1 MTWLSF
7 KSRCYLKTNDN
18 TNPFR
23 KQILGE
29 LNVDLTNMG
38 IAAKDAAFHL
48 ATASTAQKNKALA
61 IIADEL
67 EANSEVI
74 LAANA
79 KDIELGREAGLT
91 DALLDRLLLNEERLT
106 GIANDVRN
114 VISLN
119 DPVGSEI
126 DSKVLENGMALSR
139 RRVPLG
145 VVGVIYEARP
155 NVTIDIAALCL
166 KTGNASILRGGKETF
181 FSNMELVK
189 VIQSALEKAEL
200 PAASVQYIEKP
211 DRELVAQLLKLD
223 EYVDMIIPRGGAGL
237 HKMCQENSTIP
248 VIIGGFGISH
258 IFIDESAD
266 LERSLNVVENSKVQR
281 PSACNALDT
290 LLVHKAV
297 AEEFLPKLVERLNGK
312 VALVSDASA
321 KPLVANAADVRDA
334 QEGDFDTEWLSYTL
348 GVKVVADVKEAIDH
362 MRVHNASHSDA
373 IMTNSLQNSEL
384 FINSVGSAA
393 VYVNASTRFTDGAQF
408 GLGAEVAVSTQKLHA
423 RGPMGLEELT
433 SYKWVGKADYLIRS

>member
-1 MTWLSF
+1 
-7 KSRCYLKTNDN
+7 
-18 TNPFR
+18 
-23 KQILGE
+23 
-29 LNVDLTNMG
+29 MG
-38 IAAKDAAFHL
+38 KAAKDAAFEL
-48 ATASTAQKNKALA
+48 ATASTAQKNQALA

-67 EANSEVI
+67 EANAATI

-126 DSKVLENGMALSR
+126 DSKVLENGMSLSR

-189 VIQSALEKAEL
+189 VIQSALAKANL

-211 DRELVAQLLKLD
+211 DRELVSQLLKLD
-223 EYVDMIIPRGGAGL
+223 DYVDMIIPRGGAGL
-237 HKMCQENSTIP
+237 HKMCKENSTIP

-258 IFIDESAD
+258 IFVDETAD
-266 LERSLNVVENSKVQR
+266 LEKSLNVVENSKVQR
-281 PSACNALDT
+281 PSACNSLDT
-290 LLVHKAV
+290 LLVHEDVAAQFLPMIVERMNDKVTFV
-297 AEEFLPKLVERLNGK
+297 AEPKAK
-312 VALVSDASA
+312 ALMAQA
-321 KPLVANAADVRDA
+321 TQIRDA
-334 QEGDFDTEWLSYTL
+334 AEGDFDTEWLSYTL

-373 IMTNSLQNSEL
+373 IMTNSLVSSEL

-393 VYVNASTRFTDGAQF
+393 VYVNAATRFTDGAQF

-433 SYKWVGKADYLIRS
+433 SYKWVGKANYLARS

>member
-1 MTWLSF
+1 M
-7 KSRCYLKTNDN
+7 
-18 TNPFR
+18 
-23 KQILGE
+23 E
-29 LNVDLTNMG
+29 LTNMG
-38 IAAKDAAFHL
+38 KAAKDAAFEL
-48 ATASTAQKNKALA
+48 ATVSTSQKNQALA

-67 EANSEVI
+67 ESNSTAI

-126 DSKVLENGMALSR
+126 DSKVLENGMSLSR

-189 VIQSALEKAEL
+189 VIQSALAKANL

-211 DRELVAQLLKLD
+211 DRELVSQLLKLD

-237 HKMCQENSTIP
+237 HKMCKENSTIP

-258 IFIDESAD
+258 IFVDESAD
-266 LERSLNVVENSKVQR
+266 LAKSLDVVENSKVQR
-281 PSACNALDT
+281 PSACNSLDT
-290 LLVHKAV
+290 LLVHENIA
-297 AEEFLPKLVERLNGK
+297 AEFLPMLVERMNDK
-312 VALVSDASA
+312 VTFVAEPKAKVLMADA
-321 KPLVANAADVRDA
+321 KQVRDA
-334 QEGDFDTEWLSYTL
+334 GEGDFDTEWLSYTL
-348 GVKVVADVKEAIDH
+348 GVKVVSDVKEAIDH

-373 IMTNSLQNSEL
+373 IMTNSLENSEL

-393 VYVNASTRFTDGAQF
+393 VYVNAATRFTDGAQF

-433 SYKWVGKADYLIRS
+433 SYKWVGKANYLVRS

>member
-1 MTWLSF
+1 
-7 KSRCYLKTNDN
+7 
-18 TNPFR
+18 
-23 KQILGE
+23 
-29 LNVDLTNMG
+29 MG
-38 IAAKDAAFHL
+38 KAAKDAAFEL
-48 ATASTAQKNKALA
+48 ATASTAQKNQALA

-67 EANSEVI
+67 EAKSAAI

-126 DSKVLENGMALSR
+126 DSKVLENGMSLSR

-189 VIQSALEKAEL
+189 VIQSALAKANL

-211 DRELVAQLLKLD
+211 DRELVSQLLKLD

-237 HKMCQENSTIP
+237 HKMCKENSTIP

-258 IFIDESAD
+258 IFVDESAD
-266 LERSLNVVENSKVQR
+266 LEKSLYVVENSKVQR
-281 PSACNALDT
+281 PSACNSLDT
-290 LLVHKAV
+290 LLVHEKVAAKFLPMIVERMSDKVTFV
-297 AEEFLPKLVERLNGK
+297 AEPKAK
-312 VALVSDASA
+312 ALMAQA
-321 KPLVANAADVRDA
+321 TQIRDA
-334 QEGDFDTEWLSYTL
+334 VEGDFDTEWLSYTL

-373 IMTNSLQNSEL
+373 IMTNSLINSEL

-393 VYVNASTRFTDGAQF
+393 VYVNAATRFTDGAQF

-433 SYKWVGKADYLIRS
+433 SYKWVGKANYLARS

>member
-1 MTWLSF
+1 M
-7 KSRCYLKTNDN
+7 
-18 TNPFR
+18 
-23 KQILGE
+23 
-29 LNVDLTNMG
+29 DLTNMG
-38 IAAKDAAFHL
+38 KAAKDAAFEL
-48 ATASTAQKNKALA
+48 ATASTAQKNQALA

-67 EANSEVI
+67 EANSAAI

-106 GIANDVRN
+106 AIANDVRN

-126 DSKVLENGMALSR
+126 DSKVLENGMSLSR

-145 VVGVIYEARP
+145 AVGVIYEARP

-189 VIQSALEKAEL
+189 VIQSALAKANL

-211 DRELVAQLLKLD
+211 DRELVSQLLKLD
-223 EYVDMIIPRGGAGL
+223 DYVDMIIPRGGAGL
-237 HKMCQENSTIP
+237 HKMCKENSTIP

-258 IFIDESAD
+258 IFVDESAD
-266 LERSLNVVENSKVQR
+266 LEKSLNVVENSKVQR
-281 PSACNALDT
+281 PSACNSLDT
-290 LLVHKAV
+290 LLVHEKIA
-297 AEEFLPKLVERLNGK
+297 AQFLPMIVERMNDK
-312 VALVSDASA
+312 VTFVTEPKAKALMPQATQI
-321 KPLVANAADVRDA
+321 RDA
-334 QEGDFDTEWLSYTL
+334 VEGDFDTEWLSYTL
-348 GVKVVADVKEAIDH
+348 GVKVVSDVKDAIDH

-373 IMTNSLQNSEL
+373 IMTNSLENSEL

-433 SYKWVGKADYLIRS
+433 SYKWVGKANYLARS

>member
-1 MTWLSF
+1 M
-7 KSRCYLKTNDN
+7 
-18 TNPFR
+18 
-23 KQILGE
+23 
-29 LNVDLTNMG
+29 DLTNMG
-38 IAAKDAAFHL
+38 KAAKDAAFEL
-48 ATASTAQKNKALA
+48 ATASTAQKNQALA

-67 EANSEVI
+67 EANSAAI

-106 GIANDVRN
+106 AIANDVRN

-126 DSKVLENGMALSR
+126 DSKVLENGMSLSR

-189 VIQSALEKAEL
+189 VIQSALAKANL

-211 DRELVAQLLKLD
+211 DRELVSQLLKLD
-223 EYVDMIIPRGGAGL
+223 DYVDMIIPRGGAGL
-237 HKMCQENSTIP
+237 HKMCKENSTIP

-258 IFIDESAD
+258 IFVDESAD
-266 LERSLNVVENSKVQR
+266 LEKSLNVVENSKVQR
-281 PSACNALDT
+281 PSACNSLDT
-290 LLVHKAV
+290 LLVHEKIA
-297 AEEFLPKLVERLNGK
+297 AQLLPMIVERMNDK
-312 VALVSDASA
+312 VTFVTEPKAKALMAQA
-321 KPLVANAADVRDA
+321 TQIRDA
-334 QEGDFDTEWLSYTL
+334 VEGDFDTEWLSYTL
-348 GVKVVADVKEAIDH
+348 GVKVVSDVKDAIDH

-373 IMTNSLQNSEL
+373 IMTNSLENSEL

-408 GLGAEVAVSTQKLHA
+408 GLAAEVAVSTQKLHA

-433 SYKWVGKADYLIRS
+433 SYKWVGKANYLARS

>member
-1 MTWLSF
+1 M
-7 KSRCYLKTNDN
+7 
-18 TNPFR
+18 
-23 KQILGE
+23 
-29 LNVDLTNMG
+29 DLTNMG
-38 IAAKDAAFHL
+38 KAAKDAAFEL
-48 ATASTAQKNKALA
+48 ATASTAQKNQALA

-67 EANSEVI
+67 EANSAAI

-126 DSKVLENGMALSR
+126 DSKVLENGMSLSR

-189 VIQSALEKAEL
+189 VIQSALAKANL

-211 DRELVAQLLKLD
+211 DRELVSQLLKLD
-223 EYVDMIIPRGGAGL
+223 DYVDMIIPRGGAGL
-237 HKMCQENSTIP
+237 HKMCKENSTIP

-258 IFIDESAD
+258 IFVDESAD
-266 LERSLNVVENSKVQR
+266 LEKSLNVVENSKVQR
-281 PSACNALDT
+281 PSACNSLDT
-290 LLVHKAV
+290 LLVHEKVAAKFLPMIVERMNDKVTFV
-297 AEEFLPKLVERLNGK
+297 AEPKAK
-312 VALVSDASA
+312 ALMTQATQI
-321 KPLVANAADVRDA
+321 RDA
-334 QEGDFDTEWLSYTL
+334 AKGDFDTEWLSYTL
-348 GVKVVADVKEAIDH
+348 GVKVVADVKDAIDH

-373 IMTNSLQNSEL
+373 IMTNSLINSEL

-393 VYVNASTRFTDGAQF
+393 VYVNAATRFTDGAQF

-433 SYKWVGKADYLIRS
+433 SYKWVGKANYLARS

>member
-1 MTWLSF
+1 
-7 KSRCYLKTNDN
+7 
-18 TNPFR
+18 
-23 KQILGE
+23 
-29 LNVDLTNMG
+29 MG
-38 IAAKDAAFHL
+38 KAAKDAAFEL
-48 ATASTAQKNKALA
+48 ATASTAQKNQALA

-67 EANSEVI
+67 EANSATI

-126 DSKVLENGMALSR
+126 DSKVLENGMSLSR

-189 VIQSALEKAEL
+189 VIQSALAKANL

-211 DRELVAQLLKLD
+211 DRELVSQLLKLD
-223 EYVDMIIPRGGAGL
+223 DYVDMIIPRGGAGL
-237 HKMCQENSTIP
+237 HKMCKENSTIP

-258 IFIDESAD
+258 IFVDESAD
-266 LERSLNVVENSKVQR
+266 LEKSLNVVENSKVQR
-281 PSACNALDT
+281 PSACNSLDT
-290 LLVHKAV
+290 LLVHEKVAAKFLPMIVERMNDKVTFV
-297 AEEFLPKLVERLNGK
+297 AEPKAK
-312 VALVSDASA
+312 ALMTQATQI
-321 KPLVANAADVRDA
+321 RDA
-334 QEGDFDTEWLSYTL
+334 AEGDFDTEWLSYTL
-348 GVKVVADVKEAIDH
+348 GVKVVADVKDAIDH

-373 IMTNSLQNSEL
+373 IMTNSLINSEL

-393 VYVNASTRFTDGAQF
+393 VYVNAATRFTDGAQF

-433 SYKWVGKADYLIRS
+433 SYKWVGKANYLARS

>member
-1 MTWLSF
+1 
-7 KSRCYLKTNDN
+7 
-18 TNPFR
+18 
-23 KQILGE
+23 
-29 LNVDLTNMG
+29 MG
-38 IAAKDAAFHL
+38 KAAKDAAFEL
-48 ATASTAQKNKALA
+48 ATAPTAQKNQALA

-67 EANSEVI
+67 EANSAAI

-126 DSKVLENGMALSR
+126 DSKVLENGMSLSR

-189 VIQSALEKAEL
+189 VIQSALAKANL

-211 DRELVAQLLKLD
+211 DRELVSQLLKLD
-223 EYVDMIIPRGGAGL
+223 DYVDMIIPRGGAGL
-237 HKMCQENSTIP
+237 HKMCKENSTIP

-258 IFIDESAD
+258 IFVDESAD
-266 LERSLNVVENSKVQR
+266 LEKSLNVVENSKVQR
-281 PSACNALDT
+281 PSACNSLDT
-290 LLVHKAV
+290 LLVHEKVAAKFLPMIVERMSDKVTFV
-297 AEEFLPKLVERLNGK
+297 AEPKAK
-312 VALVSDASA
+312 ALMAQA
-321 KPLVANAADVRDA
+321 TQIRDA
-334 QEGDFDTEWLSYTL
+334 VEVDFDTEWLSYTL
-348 GVKVVADVKEAIDH
+348 GVKVVADVKDAIEH

-373 IMTNSLQNSEL
+373 IMTNSLINSEL

-393 VYVNASTRFTDGAQF
+393 VYVNAATRFTDGAQF

-433 SYKWVGKADYLIRS
+433 SYKWVGKANYLARS

>member
-1 MTWLSF
+1 
-7 KSRCYLKTNDN
+7 
-18 TNPFR
+18 
-23 KQILGE
+23 
-29 LNVDLTNMG
+29 MG
-38 IAAKDAAFHL
+38 KAAKDAAFEL
-48 ATASTAQKNKALA
+48 ATASTAQKNQALA

-67 EANSEVI
+67 EANAATI

-126 DSKVLENGMALSR
+126 DSKVLENGMSLSR

-189 VIQSALEKAEL
+189 VIQSALAKANL

-211 DRELVAQLLKLD
+211 DRELVSQLLKLD
-223 EYVDMIIPRGGAGL
+223 DYVDMIIPRGGAGL
-237 HKMCQENSTIP
+237 HKMCKENSTIP

-258 IFIDESAD
+258 IFVDESAD
-266 LERSLNVVENSKVQR
+266 LEKSLNVVENSKVQR
-281 PSACNALDT
+281 PSACNSLDT
-290 LLVHKAV
+290 LLVHEDVAAQFLPMIVERMNDKVTFV
-297 AEEFLPKLVERLNGK
+297 AEPKAK
-312 VALVSDASA
+312 ALMAQA
-321 KPLVANAADVRDA
+321 TQIRDA
-334 QEGDFDTEWLSYTL
+334 TEGDFDTEWLSYTL

-373 IMTNSLQNSEL
+373 IMTNSLVNSEL

-393 VYVNASTRFTDGAQF
+393 VYVNAATRFTDGAQF

-433 SYKWVGKADYLIRS
+433 SYKWVGKANYLARS

>member
-1 MTWLSF
+1 M
-7 KSRCYLKTNDN
+7 
-18 TNPFR
+18 
-23 KQILGE
+23 
-29 LNVDLTNMG
+29 DLTNMG
-38 IAAKDAAFHL
+38 IAAKEAAFHL

-67 EANSEVI
+67 EANAATI
-74 LAANA
+74 LEANA
-79 KDIELGREAGLT
+79 KDIDLGREAGLT

-126 DSKVLENGMALSR
+126 DSKVLENGMSLSR

-211 DRELVAQLLKLD
+211 DRELVSQLLKLD
-223 EYVDMIIPRGGAGL
+223 DYVDMIIPRGGAGL
-237 HKMCQENSTIP
+237 HKMCKENSTIP

-258 IFIDESAD
+258 IFVDESAD
-266 LERSLNVVENSKVQR
+266 LEKSVDVVENSKVQR
-281 PSACNALDT
+281 PSACNSLDT
-290 LLVHKAV
+290 LLVHEAV
-297 AEEFLPKLVERLNGK
+297 AEEFLDKLKTRLADK
-312 VALVSDASA
+312 VTLVADSSA
-321 KPLVANAADVRDA
+321 KALLADFTDVRDA
-334 QEGDFDTEWLSYTL
+334 GEDDFDTEWLSYTL
-348 GVKVVADVKEAIDH
+348 GVKVVADVAEAIDH

-373 IMTNSLQNSEL
+373 IMTNSLESSER

-433 SYKWVGKADYLIRS
+433 SYKWVGKANYLVRG

>member
-1 MTWLSF
+1 M
-7 KSRCYLKTNDN
+7 
-18 TNPFR
+18 
-23 KQILGE
+23 
-29 LNVDLTNMG
+29 DLTNMG
-38 IAAKDAAFHL
+38 KAAKDAAFEL
-48 ATASTAQKNKALA
+48 ATASTAQKNQALA

-67 EANSEVI
+67 EANSAAI

-79 KDIELGREAGLT
+79 KDIELGCEAGLT

-106 GIANDVRN
+106 AIANDVRN

-126 DSKVLENGMALSR
+126 DSKVLENGMSLSR

-189 VIQSALEKAEL
+189 VIQSALAKANL

-211 DRELVAQLLKLD
+211 DRELVSQLLKLD
-223 EYVDMIIPRGGAGL
+223 DYVDMIIPRGGAGL
-237 HKMCQENSTIP
+237 HKMCKENSTIP

-258 IFIDESAD
+258 IFVDESAD
-266 LERSLNVVENSKVQR
+266 LEKSLNVVENSKVQR
-281 PSACNALDT
+281 PSACNSLDT
-290 LLVHKAV
+290 LLVHEKIA
-297 AEEFLPKLVERLNGK
+297 AQFLPMIVERMNDK
-312 VALVSDASA
+312 VTFVTEPKAKALMAQA
-321 KPLVANAADVRDA
+321 TQIRDA
-334 QEGDFDTEWLSYTL
+334 VEGDFDTEWLSYTL
-348 GVKVVADVKEAIDH
+348 GVKVVSDVKDAIDH

-373 IMTNSLQNSEL
+373 IMTNSLENSEL

-433 SYKWVGKADYLIRS
+433 SYKWVGKANYLARS

>member
-1 MTWLSF
+1 
-7 KSRCYLKTNDN
+7 
-18 TNPFR
+18 
-23 KQILGE
+23 
-29 LNVDLTNMG
+29 MG
-38 IAAKDAAFHL
+38 KAAKDAAFEL
-48 ATASTAQKNKALA
+48 ATASTAQKNQALA

-67 EANSEVI
+67 EANSAAI

-126 DSKVLENGMALSR
+126 DSKVLENGMSLSR

-189 VIQSALEKAEL
+189 VIQSALAKANL

-211 DRELVAQLLKLD
+211 DRELVSQLLKLD
-223 EYVDMIIPRGGAGL
+223 DYVDMIIPRGGAGL
-237 HKMCQENSTIP
+237 HKMCKENSTIP

-258 IFIDESAD
+258 IFVDESAD
-266 LERSLNVVENSKVQR
+266 LEKSLNVVESSKVQR
-281 PSACNALDT
+281 PSACNSLDT
-290 LLVHKAV
+290 LLVHEKV
-297 AEEFLPKLVERLNGK
+297 AEKFLPMIVERMSDK
-312 VALVSDASA
+312 VTFVAEPKAKALMAQA
-321 KPLVANAADVRDA
+321 TQIRDA
-334 QEGDFDTEWLSYTL
+334 VEGDFDTEWLSYTL
-348 GVKVVADVKEAIDH
+348 GVKVVADVKDAIEH

-373 IMTNSLQNSEL
+373 IMTNSLINSEL

-393 VYVNASTRFTDGAQF
+393 VYVNAATRFTDGAQF

-433 SYKWVGKADYLIRS
+433 SYKWVGKANYLARS

>member
-1 MTWLSF
+1 
-7 KSRCYLKTNDN
+7 
-18 TNPFR
+18 
-23 KQILGE
+23 
-29 LNVDLTNMG
+29 MG
-38 IAAKDAAFHL
+38 QAAKAAAFDL
-48 ATASTAQKNKALA
+48 AVAPTAQKNRALA

-67 EANSEVI
+67 EANKETI

-79 KDIELGREAGLT
+79 KDIKAAVEAGISE
-91 DALLDRLLLNEERLT
+91 AMQDRLLLTEERLV

-114 VISLN
+114 VINLN

-126 DSKVLENGMALSR
+126 DSKVLENGMSLSR
-139 RRVPLG
+139 RRVPIG

-155 NVTIDIAALCL
+155 NVTIDIASLCL

-189 VIQSALEKAEL
+189 VIQVALEKAGL

-211 DRELVAQLLKLD
+211 DRELVSQLLTLD
-223 EYVDMIIPRGGAGL
+223 DYVDMIIPRGGAGL
-237 HKMCQENSTIP
+237 HKMCKENSSIP

-258 IFIDESAD
+258 AFVDDSAD
-266 LERSLNVVENSKVQR
+266 LERALAVVDNSKAQR

-290 LLVHKAV
+290 LLVHEAV
-297 AEEFLPKLVERLNGK
+297 APQFLALLADNMAGRVE
-312 VALVSDASA
+312 
-321 KPLVANAADVRDA
+321 LVAEPKAHALLKEFDGVSLREA

-348 GVKVVADVKEAIDH
+348 GVKVVADVNEAAAH
-362 MRVHNASHSDA
+362 MQKHNASHSDT
-373 IMTNSLQNSEL
+373 ILTNNIESAEK
-384 FINSVGSAA
+384 FINTAGSAA

>member
-1 MTWLSF
+1 
-7 KSRCYLKTNDN
+7 
-18 TNPFR
+18 
-23 KQILGE
+23 
-29 LNVDLTNMG
+29 VDLTVMG
-38 IAAKDAAFHL
+38 KAAKEAAFYL
-48 ATASTAQKNKALA
+48 ATASTAQKNRALTL
-61 IIADEL
+61 IADEL
-67 EANSEVI
+67 QANSSAI

-79 KDIELGREAGLT
+79 QDIELGKAAGLNE
-91 DALLDRLLLNEERLT
+91 ALLDRLLLNDARLT
-106 GIANDVRN
+106 AIANDVRN
-114 VISLN
+114 VVTLN
-119 DPVGSEI
+119 DPVGSEL
-126 DSKVLENGMALSR
+126 DSRLLENGMSLSR

-189 VIQSALEKAEL
+189 VIQSALEKANL

-211 DRELVAQLLKLD
+211 DRELVGQLLKLD
-223 EYVDMIIPRGGAGL
+223 QYVDMIIPRGGAGL

-258 IFIDESAD
+258 IFVDESAD
-266 LERSLNVVENSKVQR
+266 LDKSVAVVENAKVQR
-281 PSACNALDT
+281 PSACNSLDT
-290 LLVHKAV
+290 LLVHEKIAAVFLAKLV
-297 AEEFLPKLVERLNGK
+297 AELDDKVTFVVE
-312 VALVSDASA
+312 ASA
-321 KPLVANAADVRDA
+321 KPLMTQAHHQRNAI
-334 QEGDFDTEWLSYTL
+334 EGDFDTEWLSYTL
-348 GVKVVADVKEAIDH
+348 GVKVVKDVHEAIDH
-362 MRVHNASHSDA
+362 MREHNASHSDA
-373 IMTNSLQNSEL
+373 IMTNHLKNAEL
-384 FINSVGSAA
+384 FINSAGSAA

>member
-1 MTWLSF
+1 
-7 KSRCYLKTNDN
+7 
-18 TNPFR
+18 
-23 KQILGE
+23 
-29 LNVDLTNMG
+29 MG
-38 IAAKDAAFHL
+38 QAAKEAAFHL
-48 ATASTAQKNKALA
+48 ATASTAQKNRALT

-67 EANSEVI
+67 EANADAI
-74 LAANA
+74 LAANE
-79 KDIELGREAGLT
+79 KDIQLGRDAGLT
-91 DALLDRLLLNEERLT
+91 DALLDRLLLNPERLH

-126 DSKVLENGMALSR
+126 DSKVLENGMSLSR

-189 VIQSALEKAEL
+189 VIQKALEKAEL

-211 DRELVAQLLKLD
+211 DRELVSQLLKLD
-223 EYVDMIIPRGGAGL
+223 DYVDMIIPRGGAGL
-237 HKMCQENSTIP
+237 HKMCKENSTIP

-258 IFIDESAD
+258 IFVDESAD
-266 LERSLNVVENSKVQR
+266 IDKSLVVVENSKVQR

-290 LLVHKAV
+290 LLVHEKV
-297 AEEFLPKLVERLNGK
+297 ASEFLPKLAEKLKGQVE
-312 VALVSDASA
+312 
-321 KPLVANAADVRDA
+321 LVAEPKAKALLANADKLRDA
-334 QEGDFDTEWLSYTL
+334 AEGDFDTEWLSYTL
-348 GVKVVADVKEAIDH
+348 GVKVVTDVVEAIDH

-373 IMTNSLQNSEL
+373 IMTNSLESSER

-433 SYKWVGKADYLIRS
+433 SYKWVGKANYLARS

>member
-1 MTWLSF
+1 M
-7 KSRCYLKTNDN
+7 
-18 TNPFR
+18 
-23 KQILGE
+23 
-29 LNVDLTNMG
+29 DLTNMG

-67 EANSEVI
+67 EANAATI
-74 LAANA
+74 LEANA

-119 DPVGSEI
+119 DPVGSEM
-126 DSKVLENGMALSR
+126 DSKVLENGMSLSR

-211 DRELVAQLLKLD
+211 DRELVSQLLKLD
-223 EYVDMIIPRGGAGL
+223 DYVDMIIPRGGAGL
-237 HKMCQENSTIP
+237 HKMCKENSTIP

-258 IFIDESAD
+258 IFVDESAD
-266 LERSLNVVENSKVQR
+266 LEKSVDVVENSKVQR
-281 PSACNALDT
+281 PSACNSLDT
-290 LLVHKAV
+290 LLVHEAV
-297 AEEFLPKLVERLNGK
+297 AEAFLSQLTQRLAGK
-312 VALVSDASA
+312 VTLVADASA
-321 KPLVANAADVRDA
+321 KSLLAGFEDQRDA
-334 QEGDFDTEWLSYTL
+334 IEGDFDTEWLSYTL
-348 GVKVVADVKEAIDH
+348 GVKVVADVAEAIDH

-373 IMTNSLQNSEL
+373 IMTNSLESSER

-433 SYKWVGKADYLIRS
+433 SYKWVGKANYLIRG

>member
-1 MTWLSF
+1 
-7 KSRCYLKTNDN
+7 
-18 TNPFR
+18 
-23 KQILGE
+23 
-29 LNVDLTNMG
+29 MG
-38 IAAKDAAFHL
+38 KAAKDAAFEL
-48 ATASTAQKNKALA
+48 ATASTAQKNQALA

-67 EANSEVI
+67 EANSAAI

-126 DSKVLENGMALSR
+126 DSKVLENGMSLSR

-189 VIQSALEKAEL
+189 VIQSALAKANL

-211 DRELVAQLLKLD
+211 DRELVSQLLKLD
-223 EYVDMIIPRGGAGL
+223 DYVDMIIPRGGAGL
-237 HKMCQENSTIP
+237 HKMCKENSTIP

-258 IFIDESAD
+258 IFVDESAD
-266 LERSLNVVENSKVQR
+266 LEKSLNVVENSKVQR
-281 PSACNALDT
+281 PSACNSLDT
-290 LLVHKAV
+290 LLVHEKVAAKFLPMIVERMSDKVTFV
-297 AEEFLPKLVERLNGK
+297 AEPKAK
-312 VALVSDASA
+312 ALMAQVTQI
-321 KPLVANAADVRDA
+321 RDA
-334 QEGDFDTEWLSYTL
+334 VEGDFDTEWLSYTL
-348 GVKVVADVKEAIDH
+348 GVKVVADVKDAIEH

-373 IMTNSLQNSEL
+373 IMTNSLINSEL

-393 VYVNASTRFTDGAQF
+393 VYVNAATRFTDGAQF

-433 SYKWVGKADYLIRS
+433 SYKWVGKANYLARS

>member
-1 MTWLSF
+1 M
-7 KSRCYLKTNDN
+7 
-18 TNPFR
+18 
-23 KQILGE
+23 
-29 LNVDLTNMG
+29 DLTNMG
-38 IAAKDAAFHL
+38 KAAKDAAFEL
-48 ATASTAQKNKALA
+48 ATASTAQKNQALA

-67 EANSEVI
+67 EANSAAI

-106 GIANDVRN
+106 AIANDVRN

-126 DSKVLENGMALSR
+126 DSKVLENGMSLSR

-189 VIQSALEKAEL
+189 VIQSALAKANL

-211 DRELVAQLLKLD
+211 DRELVSQLLKLD
-223 EYVDMIIPRGGAGL
+223 DYVDMIIPRGGAGL
-237 HKMCQENSTIP
+237 HKMCKENSTIP

-258 IFIDESAD
+258 IFVDESAD
-266 LERSLNVVENSKVQR
+266 LEKSLNVVENSKVQR
-281 PSACNALDT
+281 PSACNSLDT
-290 LLVHKAV
+290 LLVHEKIA
-297 AEEFLPKLVERLNGK
+297 AQFLPMIVERMNDK
-312 VALVSDASA
+312 VTFVTEPKAKALMPQATQI
-321 KPLVANAADVRDA
+321 RDA
-334 QEGDFDTEWLSYTL
+334 VEGDFDTEWLSYTL
-348 GVKVVADVKEAIDH
+348 GVKVVSDVKDAIDH

-373 IMTNSLQNSEL
+373 IMTNSLENSEL

-433 SYKWVGKADYLIRS
+433 SYNWVGKANYLARS

>member
-1 MTWLSF
+1 M
-7 KSRCYLKTNDN
+7 
-18 TNPFR
+18 
-23 KQILGE
+23 
-29 LNVDLTNMG
+29 DLTNMG

-67 EANSEVI
+67 EANAATI
-74 LAANA
+74 LEANA

-119 DPVGSEI
+119 DPVGSEM
-126 DSKVLENGMALSR
+126 DSKVLENGMSLSR

-211 DRELVAQLLKLD
+211 DRELVSQLLKLD
-223 EYVDMIIPRGGAGL
+223 DYVDMIIPRGGAGL
-237 HKMCQENSTIP
+237 HKMCKENSTIP

-258 IFIDESAD
+258 IFVDESAD
-266 LERSLNVVENSKVQR
+266 LEKSVDVVENSKVQR
-281 PSACNALDT
+281 PSACNSLDT
-290 LLVHKAV
+290 LLVHEAV
-297 AEEFLPKLVERLNGK
+297 AEAFLAKLTQRLAGK
-312 VALVSDASA
+312 VTLVADTSA
-321 KPLVANAADVRDA
+321 KSLLAGFEDQRDA
-334 QEGDFDTEWLSYTL
+334 VEGDFDTEWLSYTL
-348 GVKVVADVKEAIDH
+348 GVKVVADVAEAIDH

-373 IMTNSLQNSEL
+373 IMTNSLESSER

-433 SYKWVGKADYLIRS
+433 SYKWVGKANYLIRG

>member
-1 MTWLSF
+1 
-7 KSRCYLKTNDN
+7 
-18 TNPFR
+18 
-23 KQILGE
+23 
-29 LNVDLTNMG
+29 MG
-38 IAAKDAAFHL
+38 KAAKDAAFQL
-48 ATASTAQKNKALA
+48 ATASTAQKNQALA

-67 EANSEVI
+67 EANAVQI

-79 KDIELGREAGLT
+79 KDIQLGREADLT
-91 DALLDRLLLNEERLT
+91 DALLDRLLLNESRLNA
-106 GIANDVRN
+106 IANDVRN

-126 DSKVLENGMALSR
+126 DSKVLENGMSLSR

-189 VIQSALEKAEL
+189 VIQSALEKAQL

-211 DRELVAQLLKLD
+211 DRELVTQLLKLD
-223 EYVDMIIPRGGAGL
+223 DYVDMIIPRGGAGL
-237 HKMCQENSTIP
+237 HKMCKENSTIP

-258 IFIDESAD
+258 IFVDESAD
-266 LERSLNVVENSKVQR
+266 LDKSVDVIENAKVQR

-290 LLVHKAV
+290 LLVHEAI
-297 AEEFLPKLVERLNGK
+297 AQPLLEKLVAKLNGK
-312 VALVSDASA
+312 VTFVAEPKAKALMSA
-321 KPLVANAADVRDA
+321 ATELRDA
-334 QEGDFDTEWLSYTL
+334 QAGDFDTEWLSYTL
-348 GVKVVADVKEAIDH
+348 GVKVVRDVNEAIDH
-362 MRVHNASHSDA
+362 MREHNASHSDA
-373 IMTNSLQNSEL
+373 IMTNSLVNAER
-384 FINSVGSAA
+384 FINSAGSAA

-433 SYKWVGKADYLIRS
+433 SYKWVGKANYLSRS

>member
-1 MTWLSF
+1 M
-7 KSRCYLKTNDN
+7 
-18 TNPFR
+18 
-23 KQILGE
+23 
-29 LNVDLTNMG
+29 DLTVMG
-38 IAAKDAAFHL
+38 QAAKEAAFHL
-48 ATASTAQKNKALA
+48 ATASTAQKNRALA
-61 IIADEL
+61 LIADEL
-67 EANSEVI
+67 EANEATI

-79 KDIELGREAGLT
+79 KDIQLGREAGLT
-91 DALLDRLLLNEERLT
+91 EALLDRLLLNSERLRA
-106 GIANDVRN
+106 IANDVRN
-114 VISLN
+114 VLNLN

-126 DSKVLENGMALSR
+126 DSKVLENGMSLSR

-189 VIQSALEKAEL
+189 IIQSALAKAEL

-211 DRELVAQLLKLD
+211 DRELVSQLLKLD
-223 EYVDMIIPRGGAGL
+223 DYVDMIIPRGGAGL
-237 HKMCQENSTIP
+237 HKMCKENSTIP

-258 IFIDESAD
+258 IFVDESAD
-266 LERSLNVVENSKVQR
+266 IDKSLVVIENSKVQR
-281 PSACNALDT
+281 PSACNSLDT
-290 LLVHKAV
+290 LLVHQDV
-297 AEEFLPKLVERLNGK
+297 AAELLPKLASQLSER
-312 VALVSDASA
+312 VAFVADESVGELLA
-321 KPLVANAADVRDA
+321 KAKEVRSA

-348 GVKVVADVKEAIDH
+348 GVRVVKDVREAIDH

-373 IMTNSLQNSEL
+373 IMTNSLQNAEL

-433 SYKWVGKADYLIRS
+433 SYKWVGKADYLARS